1 MEQFI
6 KGSGEV
12 TKNMGMEYKNGQME
26 HVTRECGKTVKRVA
40 KGNFGM

>member
-1 MEQFI
+1 MERFI

-12 TKNMGMEYKNGQME
+12 TKNMVMEYKNGQME
-26 HVTRECGKTVKRVA
+26 HVTKECGKTAKRVA